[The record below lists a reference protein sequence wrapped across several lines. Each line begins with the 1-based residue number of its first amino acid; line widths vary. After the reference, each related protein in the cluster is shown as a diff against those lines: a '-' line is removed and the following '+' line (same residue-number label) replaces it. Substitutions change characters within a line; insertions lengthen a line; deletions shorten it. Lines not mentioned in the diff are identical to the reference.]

1 MKKHVFFWK
10 SLAGVL
16 PFLFLGM
23 GCSSESEDPEPFLR
37 ISGENQTVNLLAEG
51 SSQTIAVETNTSD
64 WTISVNGNWCTATK
78 EGESIVI
85 SAGKNDSEDSRSAT
99 VTASVGNIKVTI
111 TVTQAGTKSTDPYLR
126 ISDTDKSIALSADGS
141 SKTIAVDA
149 STSDWTVSA
158 SNTWCAVKKEG
169 TNIVIS
175 AGKNDGESS
184 RSTTV
189 TASLGDIKV
198 TITVTQ
204 AGTKSTD
211 PYLRISDADK
221 SIALSADGSSKTIA
235 VDASTSDW
243 TVSASDSWCT
253 VKKEGTNIVIT
264 AGKNDGTSSRS
275 ATVTASLGS
284 INVSIT
290 VTQAAP
296 SGQIPIVAWTKVDI
310 GPSSGGSYTTNGNE
324 ITITG
329 KGKFEGSRQSFTFI
343 YREVTGNFVMTAN
356 VISYSTNAT
365 LPLST
370 PSQAQAGLMLTP
382 IKYTTDIKDEIGN
395 DFFHAL
401 SGKGANKTTDF
412 SHSHRLEVK
421 DGNRSVVSNEN
432 IIVSNDVFSNVYIK
446 LERVDNKYTA
456 SYSIDG
462 VNGSYILVREGTFV
476 AGLPEVLCVGL
487 ALSSADNSKTATAT
501 FGDVR
506 INGELQSF
514 PKP

>member
-158 SNTWCAVKKEG
+158 SDTWCA
-169 TNIVIS
+169 
-175 AGKNDGESS
+175 
-184 RSTTV
+184 
-189 TASLGDIKV
+189 
-198 TITVTQ
+198 
-204 AGTKSTD
+204 
-211 PYLRISDADK
+211 
-221 SIALSADGSSKTIA
+221 
-235 VDASTSDW
+235 
-243 TVSASDSWCT
+243 

-296 SGQIPIVAWTKVDI
+296 SGQIPTVAWTKVDI
-310 GPSSGGSYTTNGNE
+310 GPKAGGSYTPNGSE

-329 KGKFEGSRQSFTFI
+329 KGKFESNDQSFTFV
-343 YREVTGNFVMTAN
+343 YQEVTGDFVMTAKIN
-356 VISYSTNAT
+356 SYADGKGDGS
-365 LPLST
+365 S
-370 PSQAQAGLMLTP
+370 QAGLMIVP
-382 IKYTTDIKDEIGN
+382 DITATAN
-395 DFFHAL
+395 DFIHLLAGTRDNLTTFSYSQRVTAEVAAGRGTL
-401 SGKGANKTTDF
+401 SGATGSGDAYLK
-412 SHSHRLEVK
+412 LERVGSTYK
-421 DGNRSVVSNEN
+421 ASYSLDGGNNYGNVRTVAFTATLPDKLYVGLAVSSGDN
-432 IIVSNDVFSNVYIK
+432 SKLATAVFSNVK
-446 LERVDNKYTA
+446 
-456 SYSIDG
+456 
-462 VNGSYILVREGTFV
+462 
-476 AGLPEVLCVGL
+476 
-487 ALSSADNSKTATAT
+487 
-501 FGDVR
+501 

-514 PKP
+514 ENP